1 MNMKQVGNILTIAT
15 VSLLSAG
22 LGVFA
27 YAKFFDTPQE
37 VKISDQSTKVHYTSI
52 PNSGGYPENF
62 VVAAEA
68 SVNAVVHVTTVYE
81 SKITMQTDPLFDFF
95 FGERRGS
102 IQPQPK
108 TASGSGVIISSDGY
122 IVTNNHVIDKSDKIK
137 VTLNDKRSFDAKLI
151 GTDPSTDL
159 ALLKIEEE
167 NLPTINIGNS
177 DELHV
182 GEWVLA
188 VGNPFN
194 LTSTVTAGIVSAK
207 ARNINILSADMKIES
222 FIQTDAAINPGNS
235 GGALVNTKGELVGI
249 NTAIASQTGS
259 YSGYAFAIPVSI
271 MSKVVSD
278 LKQYGTV
285 QRALLGVMI
294 NDITAEFA
302 KEKELST
309 LEGAYVAGINE
320 NSAAKEA
327 GIEVGDIITEVNGTA
342 VKSVSE
348 LQEQISRFSPGNN
361 VEITLIRDK
370 KAKTVNVVLKN
381 QMGNTDI
388 VKETNISMLGATLEP
403 IDKETKSRYG
413 INSGLVVTS
422 VDKKGK
428 FAENN
433 IPEGFII
440 VKANNQ
446 NVGSVAELE
455 TIIKETKKSVGKFSD
470 NALFLSG
477 IYKNKVVYFAIDLN

>member
-1 MNMKQVGNILTIAT
+1 MGT
-15 VSLLSAG
+15 
-22 LGVFA
+22 
-27 YAKFFDTPQE
+27 
-37 VKISDQSTKVHYTSI
+37 
-52 PNSGGYPENF
+52 
-62 VVAAEA
+62 
-68 SVNAVVHVTTVYE
+68 
-81 SKITMQTDPLFDFF
+81 
-95 FGERRGS
+95 
-102 IQPQPK
+102 
-108 TASGSGVIISSDGY
+108 GVIIGETDDQVIIASNQHV
-122 IVTNNHVIDKSDKIK
+122 VTGADTLSVAFIDE
-137 VTLNDKRSFDAKLI
+137 TAADAQIL
-151 GTDPSTDL
+151 GEDANTDL
-159 ALLKIEEE
+159 AVIAVNKEDLSEDTLEQIKVIEIGSSDKLVVGEQVVA
-167 NLPTINIGNS
+167 IGNALGYGQS
-177 DELHV
+177 V
-182 GEWVLA
+182 
-188 VGNPFN
+188 
-194 LTSTVTAGIVSAK
+194 STGIVSALNRTLVSYDGSK
-207 ARNINILSADMKIES
+207 EGTDNGL
-222 FIQTDAAINPGNS
+222 IQTDAAINPGNS

-403 IDKETKSRYG
+403 IDQETKSRYG